1 MKGKKVIAL
10 VLTGMIAAGIL
21 SGCGQT
27 KGGSESTP
35 ASVDSQSGK
44 DTAAEE
50 TGAKSDVT
58 LTVAAAQDWI
68 KDWDRKVAEEFTAE
82 TGIKIEVQL
91 NPNDQYTNIVKA
103 KLASGDG
110 VDIFYANTGRG
121 LLEYSPDKYAY
132 DLSDQE
138 WVSRYTDWGKECCT
152 YDGKIVFLNTSSIDG
167 YGFLYNMDLLEKTG
181 KDIPTTFEEL
191 VELCDIYMDMGITP
205 IFEPGA
211 DAWHGCV
218 WVL

>member
-82 TGIKIEVQL
+82 TGIKIEFQL
-91 NPNDQYTNIVKA
+91 NPNDQYIWIPTPDRKDHTHTYPASIPKA
-103 KLASGDG
+103 L
-110 VDIFYANTGRG
+110 
-121 LLEYSPDKYAY
+121 
-132 DLSDQE
+132 
-138 WVSRYTDWGKECCT
+138 
-152 YDGKIVFLNTSSIDG
+152 
-167 YGFLYNMDLLEKTG
+167 FLY
-181 KDIPTTFEEL
+181 
-191 VELCDIYMDMGITP
+191 
-205 IFEPGA
+205 
-211 DAWHGCV
+211 
-218 WVL
+218 